1 MVFELRAVESGL
13 FLFATISQ
21 DDDSCVICEID
32 LLNTCRASYA
42 ALTEKSFW
50 YFVFR
55 YSPATLFLVATS
67 NMKCDEYRF

>member
-42 ALTEKSFW
+42 ALTEKSF
-50 YFVFR
+50 
-55 YSPATLFLVATS
+55 
-67 NMKCDEYRF
+67 